1 MKIIQNLADPSRYSV
16 KCPYAMTPTRVVV
29 HNTANDA
36 PAANEI
42 AYMIRNDNEVSFH
55 YAVDEMCIRDRDNS
69 TPGQRGLSSLA
80 TERRKQSRVGWTGRN
95 GQS

>member
-1 MKIIQNLADPSRYSV
+1 MKIIQNLADPSRYSI

-42 AYMIRNDNEVSFH
+42 AYMIRNDNEVSFITPWT
-55 YAVDEMCIRDRDNS
+55 IRR
-69 TPGQRGLSSLA
+69 
-80 TERRKQSRVGWTGRN
+80 
-95 GQS
+95 

>member
-55 YAVDEMCIRDRDNS
+55 YAVDDQEVVQGV
-69 TPGQRGLSSLA
+69 PEHL
-80 TERRKQSRVGWTGRN
+80 ERRRRKRQRQPGGDRRGDLLFPVRR
-95 GQS
+95 

>member
-1 MKIIQNLADPSRYSV
+1 MKIIQNLADPSRYSI

-42 AYMIRNDNEVSFH
+42 AYMIRNDN
-55 YAVDEMCIRDRDNS
+55 
-69 TPGQRGLSSLA
+69 
-80 TERRKQSRVGWTGRN
+80 
-95 GQS
+95 

>member
-1 MKIIQNLADPSRYSV
+1 MKIIQNLVDPSRYSI

-42 AYMIRNDNEVSFH
+42 AYMIRNDNEVFFSLR
-55 YAVDEMCIRDRDNS
+55 CGRS
-69 TPGQRGLSSLA
+69 GGSS
-80 TERRKQSRVGWTGRN
+80 GRT
-95 GQS
+95 

>member
-42 AYMIRNDNEVSFH
+42 
-55 YAVDEMCIRDRDNS
+55 
-69 TPGQRGLSSLA
+69 SLYD
-80 TERRKQSRVGWTGRN
+80 S
-95 GQS
+95 